1 MLNLVI
7 TEKCVL
13 DNLALFGQS
22 ILKFEVLNRILI
34 QIILTEK
41 TRALNSVKNIFKNAD
56 YIDFQSTNFGNIIKY
71 FTIHFGVIIW
81 CDGCVYIHG

>member
-41 TRALNSVKNIFKNAD
+41 TRALNSVKKTFLKMQITLISKVP
-56 YIDFQSTNFGNIIKY
+56 IL
-71 FTIHFGVIIW
+71 VIL
-81 CDGCVYIHG
+81 